1 MKRVLVITYNWPPSG
16 GIGVQRWLKFS
27 KHLLSYGWEPV
38 ILTVD
43 PFYATYPALDTS
55 ISRDV
60 PPLEIHK
67 TRATDWFRLLSRDK
81 SKIPSAG
88 FAMNTDN
95 SLKGIISRFIRG
107 NFFIPDPRRGWNRY
121 AFRKACEIIE
131 SQKIDRIITTSPPH
145 STQLI
150 GLRLRKKY
158 PEIKW
163 IADLRDPWTDIY
175 YYKKF
180 FPTPLSRFIDS
191 AYEKRVLQSA
201 DLITTVG
208 KSLKTLLGSKVPGIE
223 GKIHVISNGFDEDDF
238 RGIITEQPDVL
249 TISYIGSLSGI
260 YPVNGFLDALK
271 IIAAK
276 GIDYRLRFTGSVP
289 AEIKD
294 RIIKGSGSPDIS
306 FTPFSSHQTALLSM
320 LNASTLLLIIPDHES
335 SRSIIT
341 GKMFEYL
348 AAGKPVI
355 CLAPTDGDAAVI
367 LQETG
372 HGRTFDY
379 NDAAGIAGYI
389 EELALNR
396 NIPDLPPPES
406 YSRKNIVKRVAE
418 LLEK

>member
-16 GIGVQRWLKFS
+16 GIGVRRWLKFS
-27 KHLLSYGWEPV
+27 KHLPSYGWEPV

-43 PFYATYPALDTS
+43 PGYATYPALDTS
-55 ISRDV
+55 LSGDV
-60 PPLEIHK
+60 PHVEIHK
-67 TRATDWFRLLSRDK
+67 TKATDWFRLLSSDK

-95 SLKGIISRFIRG
+95 SFKGRFSRFIRG

-121 AFRKACEIIE
+121 AFRKACELIE

-158 PEIKW
+158 PAIRW

-175 YYKKF
+175 YYNKF
-180 FPTPLSRFIDS
+180 YPTPVSRMIDS
-191 AYEKRVLQSA
+191 AFEKRVLQSA

-208 KSLKTLLGSKVPGIE
+208 KSLKALLGSKVPGIE
-223 GKIHVISNGFDEDDF
+223 EKIYVISNGFDEDDF
-238 RGIITEQPDVL
+238 SGIIAEQPDVF

-260 YPVNGFLDALK
+260 YPINGFLDALRTV
-271 IIAAK
+271 ASK
-276 GIDYRLRFTGSVP
+276 GIKYRLGFTGSVP

-294 RIIKGSGSPDIS
+294 KLISGAGVADIS
-306 FTPFSSHQTALLSM
+306 FTPFSSHPTALNKMLS
-320 LNASTLLLIIPDHES
+320 ASALLLIIPDHES

-355 CLAPTDGDAAVI
+355 CLAPADGDAAAI
-367 LQETG
+367 LRETG

-379 NDAAGIAGYI
+379 SDAAGIAGFI

-396 NIPDLPPPES
+396 YLPGLTPPES
-406 YSRKNIVKRVAE
+406 YSRKNIVKRVTE

>member
-16 GIGVQRWLKFS
+16 GIGVRRWLKFS
-27 KHLLSYGWEPV
+27 KHLPSYGWEPV

-43 PFYATYPALDTS
+43 PLYATYPALDTS
-55 ISRDV
+55 LSRDV
-60 PPLEIHK
+60 PPVEIHK
-67 TRATDWFRLLSRDK
+67 TRATDWFRLLSSDK

-95 SLKGIISRFIRG
+95 SFKGRFSRFIRG

-150 GLRLRKKY
+150 GLRLKKKY
-158 PEIKW
+158 PALRW

-175 YYKKF
+175 YYNKF
-180 FPTPLSRFIDS
+180 YPTPVSRMIDS

-208 KSLKTLLGSKVPGIE
+208 KSLKALLGSKVPGIE
-223 GKIHVISNGFDEDDF
+223 EKIHVISNGFDEDDF
-238 RGIITEQPDVL
+238 SGIIAEQPDVF

-260 YPVNGFLDALK
+260 YPIHGFLDALRTV
-271 IIAAK
+271 ASK
-276 GIDYRLRFTGSVP
+276 GIKYRLRFTGSVP

-294 RIIKGSGSPDIS
+294 KLISGAGVADIS
-306 FTPFSSHQTALLSM
+306 FNPFSSHPTALNNMLS
-320 LNASTLLLIIPDHES
+320 ASALLLIIPDHES

-355 CLAPTDGDAAVI
+355 CLAPADGDAAAI
-367 LQETG
+367 LRETR

-379 NDAAGIAGYI
+379 SDSAGIAGYI
-389 EELALNR
+389 EELASESN
-396 NIPDLPPPES
+396 LPGLTPPES

>member
-16 GIGVQRWLKFS
+16 GIGVRRWLKFS
-27 KHLLSYGWEPV
+27 KHLPSYGWEPV

-43 PFYATYPALDTS
+43 PLYATYPALDTS
-55 ISRDV
+55 LSGDV
-60 PPLEIHK
+60 PPVEIHK
-67 TRATDWFRLLSRDK
+67 TKATDWFRLLSSDK

-95 SLKGIISRFIRG
+95 SFKGRFSRFIRG

-131 SQKIDRIITTSPPH
+131 SQSIDRIITTSPPH

-158 PEIKW
+158 PAIRW

-180 FPTPLSRFIDS
+180 YPTPVSRMIDS

-208 KSLKTLLGSKVPGIE
+208 NSLKALLGTKVPGIE
-223 GKIHVISNGFDEDDF
+223 EKIHVISNGFDEDDF
-238 RGIITEQPDVL
+238 SGIIAEQPDVF
-249 TISYIGSLSGI
+249 TIGYIGSLSGI
-260 YPVNGFLDALK
+260 YPINGFLDALRTV
-271 IIAAK
+271 ASK
-276 GIDYRLRFTGSVP
+276 GIKYRLSFTGSVP

-294 RIIKGSGSPDIS
+294 KLIRGAGVHDIS
-306 FTPFSSHQTALLSM
+306 FTPFSSHTTALLNM
-320 LNASTLLLIIPDHES
+320 LSASVLLLIIPDHES

-348 AAGKPVI
+348 AACKPVI
-355 CLAPTDGDAAVI
+355 CLAPADGDAAAI
-367 LQETG
+367 LRETG
-372 HGRTFDY
+372 HGRTYDY

-389 EELALNR
+389 EELAS
-396 NIPDLPPPES
+396 DSYLPGLTPPES

>member
-16 GIGVQRWLKFS
+16 GIGVRRWLKFS
-27 KHLLSYGWEPV
+27 KHLPSYGWDPV
-38 ILTVD
+38 ILTID
-43 PFYATYPALDTS
+43 PLYATYPALDTS
-55 ISRDV
+55 LSEDV
-60 PPLEIHK
+60 PPVEIHK
-67 TRATDWFRLLSRDK
+67 TRATDWFRLLTSDK
-81 SKIPSAG
+81 SKVPSAG

-95 SLKGIISRFIRG
+95 SLKGKISRFIRG

-131 SQKIDRIITTSPPH
+131 SQNIDRIITTSPPH

-150 GLRLRKKY
+150 GLKLRLKY
-158 PEIKW
+158 PGIKW

-180 FPTPLSRFIDS
+180 YPTPLSRMIDS
-191 AYEKRVLQSA
+191 TYERRVLQSA

-238 RGIITEQPDVL
+238 SGIIAEQPDVF

-260 YPVNGFLDALK
+260 YPVNGFLDALR
-271 IIAAK
+271 IVAGK
-276 GIDYRLRFTGSVP
+276 GINYRLSFTGSVP

-294 RIIKGSGSPDIS
+294 KLIRGAGVPDIS
-306 FTPFSSHQTALLSM
+306 FTPFSSHPTALLNM
-320 LNASTLLLIIPDHES
+320 LNASALLLIIPDHES

-355 CLAPTDGDAAVI
+355 CLAPADGDAATI
-367 LQETG
+367 LHETG

-379 NDAAGIAGYI
+379 NDAAGIARYI
-389 EELALNR
+389 EELARNR
-396 NIPDLPPPES
+396 NLPDLPPPES
-406 YSRKNIVKRVAE
+406 YSRKNIVKSIAE

>member
-27 KHLLSYGWEPV
+27 KHLPSYGWEPV

-43 PFYATYPALDTS
+43 PEYATYPALDTS
-55 ISRDV
+55 LSRDV
-60 PPLEIHK
+60 PPAEVYK
-67 TRATDWFRLLSRDK
+67 TRATDWFRLLTSDK
-81 SKIPSAG
+81 SKVPSAG

-95 SLKGIISRFIRG
+95 SFKGRVSRFIRG

-150 GLRLRKKY
+150 GLKIKKKY
-158 PEIKW
+158 PGIRW

-180 FPTPLSRFIDS
+180 YPTPFSRMIDS
-191 AYEKRVLQSA
+191 AYERRVLQMA
-201 DLITTVG
+201 DTITTVG

-238 RGIITEQPDVL
+238 RGISAEQPDVF

-260 YPVNGFLDALK
+260 YPVDGFLEALL
-271 IIAAK
+271 IVAGK
-276 GIDYRLRFTGSVP
+276 GIPFRLSFTGSVP
-289 AEIKD
+289 PEIKENL
-294 RIIKGSGSPDIS
+294 IKGAGFPDIS
-306 FTPFSSHQTALLSM
+306 FTPFSSHPTALLNM
-320 LNASTLLLIIPDHES
+320 LSASALLLIIPDHES

-355 CLAPTDGDAAVI
+355 CLAPVEGDAAMI
-367 LQETG
+367 LRETG
-372 HGRTFDY
+372 HGRTFYY

-396 NIPDLPPPES
+396 NLADLPPPEF
-406 YSRKNIVKRVAE
+406 YSRKNIVKNVAE

>member
-238 RGIITEQPDVL
+238 RGIITEQPVVF

-260 YPVNGFLDALK
+260 YPINGFLDALK
-271 IIAAK
+271 ISASK
-276 GIDYRLRFTGSVP
+276 GINYRLRFTGSVP

-306 FTPFSSHQTALLSM
+306 FTPFSSHQTALLNM

-379 NDAAGIAGYI
+379 NDAAGIAGHI

>member
-249 TISYIGSLSGI
+249 TISYIGSLSGN
-260 YPVNGFLDALK
+260 YPINGFLDALK

-306 FTPFSSHQTALLSM
+306 FTPFSSHQTALLNM

>member
-238 RGIITEQPDVL
+238 RGIITEQPDVF

-306 FTPFSSHQTALLSM
+306 FTPFSSHQTALLNM
-320 LNASTLLLIIPDHES
+320 LNASTLLLIIPEHES

-396 NIPDLPPPES
+396 NLRDLPPPES

>member
-16 GIGVQRWLKFS
+16 GIGVRRWLKFS
-27 KHLLSYGWEPV
+27 KHLPSYRWEPV

-43 PFYATYPALDTS
+43 PEYATYPALDIS
-55 ISRDV
+55 LSRDI
-60 PPLEIHK
+60 PPVEIHK
-67 TRATDWFRLLSRDK
+67 TRATDWFRLLSSDK

-95 SLKGIISRFIRG
+95 SLKGRISRFIRG

-121 AFRKACEIIE
+121 AFRKACEIID
-131 SQKIDRIITTSPPH
+131 SRKIDRIITTSPPH

-150 GLRLRKKY
+150 GLMLRLKY
-158 PEIKW
+158 PGIKW

-180 FPTPLSRFIDS
+180 YPTPLSRMIDS

-223 GKIHVISNGFDEDDF
+223 SKIHVISNGFDEDDF
-238 RGIITEQPDVL
+238 SGIRPEHPDVF

-260 YPVNGFLDALK
+260 YPVDGFLDALR
-271 IIAAK
+271 IVADK
-276 GIDYRLRFTGSVP
+276 GINYRLSFTGSVP

-294 RIIKGSGSPDIS
+294 KLIRGAGSSDVS
-306 FTPFSSHQTALLSM
+306 FTPFSSHQTALINMLS
-320 LNASTLLLIIPDHES
+320 ASVLLLIIPDHES

-355 CLAPTDGDAAVI
+355 CLAPADGDAAMI
-367 LQETG
+367 LRETG

-379 NDAAGIAGYI
+379 NDAYGIAGYI

-396 NIPDLPPPES
+396 NLPDLPPPES